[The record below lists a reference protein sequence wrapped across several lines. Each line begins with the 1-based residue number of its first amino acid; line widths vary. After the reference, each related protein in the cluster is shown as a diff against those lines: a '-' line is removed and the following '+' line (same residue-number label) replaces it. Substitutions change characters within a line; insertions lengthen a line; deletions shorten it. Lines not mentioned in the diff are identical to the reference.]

1 MSKTVTATKAS
12 RQFSE
17 LLNAIKYTGEHYTIL
32 RGGKPI
38 AHLGPA
44 QFPVGGK
51 RLGDLHNLLQALPRL
66 GEEGKFF
73 RKDLRVAV
81 KKQPTLPKGGAWG

>member
-1 MSKTVTATKAS
+1 MSKTVTATQAS

-17 LLNAIKYTGEHYTIL
+17 LLNVIKYTGEHYTIL

-38 AHLGPA
+38 AHLVPA

-51 RLGDLHNLLQALPRL
+51 RLGDLPNLLQMLPQL
-66 GEEGKFF
+66 GEEGKSFL
-73 RKDLRVAV
+73 KDLQVAV